1 MITASDYDYRV
12 QLTKFFLQIHSQQ
25 MQEIVHLS
33 NSQLLF
39 YRIYHPIF
47 SIRRLPVLDQKHTC
61 LANDLHGCPYRHY
74 EYVLISPHFHC
85 YGQPSFRL

>member
-1 MITASDYDYRV
+1 MITASDYDYCV

-47 SIRRLPVLDQKHTC
+47 SIKRL
-61 LANDLHGCPYRHY
+61 DLITWSTRALLMVFMALPIVTMNMYSY
-74 EYVLISPHFHC
+74 
-85 YGQPSFRL
+85 QDARL

>member
-47 SIRRLPVLDQKHTC
+47 SIKRLPVGPEAHMPC
-61 LANDLHGCPYRHY
+61 
-74 EYVLISPHFHC
+74 
-85 YGQPSFRL
+85 

>member
-1 MITASDYDYRV
+1 MITASDYDYCV

-47 SIRRLPVLDQKHTC
+47 GIKRLPVGPEAHMPC
-61 LANDLHGCPYRHY
+61 
-74 EYVLISPHFHC
+74 
-85 YGQPSFRL
+85 